1 MTAPKSRWLVFL
13 GFRQVEGKITVQREC
28 TLSISSL
35 DSVHLSRTG
44 LTPSQT
50 LFVLFV
56 VHSFPHE
63 PALPRPRGLSKRH
76 GIVSGSSRTK
86 FCRCDL
92 FAVLEGVQILPN
104 LRAGAP
110 VRVTGR
116 WRSCGDAILQASP
129 VLLAFT
135 PVFGEAAR

>member
-1 MTAPKSRWLVFL
+1 MPITAPKGRWLAFL
-13 GFRQVEGKITVQREC
+13 GFRQVESKITVQREC
-28 TLSISSL
+28 TLRISSL

-50 LFVLFV
+50 LFV

-63 PALPRPRGLSKRH
+63 PALPLPRGLPKRH
-76 GIVSGSSRTK
+76 GIVSGSTMTT

-92 FAVLEGVQILPN
+92 FAVLKGVQILPH

-110 VRVTGR
+110 VTVTG
-116 WRSCGDAILQASP
+116 P
-129 VLLAFT
+129 LALFW
-135 PVFGEAAR
+135 